1 MLFRC
6 YVPRAPL
13 CEFVSDFWLYEN
25 YEGAHPHEL
34 ILPSGTFEMVFN
46 LQEDELRI
54 YSPAEPDKCR
64 RFAGALVS
72 GPYSRP
78 FMSDAAE
85 ERAILGVHFKPGGA
99 AAVLEMPA
107 SEFRDVH
114 VDLKT
119 LWGLAAGVLRERLCA
134 LRKPSDR
141 FHLLEQALMQRL
153 VGKPDGHGAVRAGL
167 DMLMRTRG
175 QAKTRDIANAVDLSQ
190 RRFITLF
197 ANEVGL
203 TPKLFGRIQR
213 VQHAL
218 DRSIDAGEWAQLA
231 IECGY
236 FDQSHPI
243 RDFTAF
249 VGLSPADYRG
259 RGIQLSRTGA
269 HAKRHHLPLAGQ
281 VNLFQ

>member
-1 MLFRC
+1 MLFRS
-6 YVPRAPL
+6 YAPRAPL
-13 CEFVSDFWLYEN
+13 GEFVSDFWLYEN
-25 YEGAHPHEL
+25 YEGMHPREL

-54 YSPAEPDKCR
+54 YGPSEPDKWR

-72 GPYSRP
+72 GPYSSP

-99 AAVLEMPA
+99 AAVLGIPA

-119 LWGLAAGVLRERLCA
+119 LWGPAASELRERLCA

-141 FHLLEQALMQRL
+141 FQLLEQALLQRL
-153 VGKPDGHGAVRAGL
+153 KNPCGHGAVRTGL

-175 QAKTRDIANAVDLSQ
+175 RARTRDIAKAIDLSQ

-197 ANEVGL
+197 ASEVGL

-213 VQHAL
+213 VQHAV
-218 DRSIDAGEWAQLA
+218 DRSIDASDWAQLA
-231 IECGY
+231 VECGY
-236 FDQSHPI
+236 FDQSHLI

-249 VGLSPADYRG
+249 VGLSPADYRRREG
-259 RGIQLSRTGA
+259 QLSRTGA

-281 VNLFQ
+281 VNLLQ